1 MNSHRI
7 VLHFNNDATNQP
19 VIYTLCQKYNLVCSI
34 IKASI
39 EPNQE
44 GYVALEISGEDKNYD
59 QAMEYLKEMKIRA
72 EDFRKRIIRNEDK
85 CTDCGACVGFCPTG
99 ALSMNAETRKIS
111 FDDSKCV
118 ACSLCTRACPFKAMQ
133 TNF

>member
-7 VLHFNNDATNQP
+7 VLHFDREISGQP

-34 IKASI
+34 IKAAI

-44 GYVALEISGEDKNYD
+44 GYVALEITGEDDNYKN
-59 QAMEYLKEMKIRA
+59 ALSYLKEAQVRVD
-72 EDFRKRIIRNEDK
+72 DFKQRIIRNEEK
-85 CTDCGACVGFCPTG
+85 CTDCGACAGFCPTG
-99 ALSMNAETRKIS
+99 ALSVDIETRRIS

-118 ACSLCTRACPFKAMQ
+118 ACELCTRACPFHAMQ